1 MKYRIVTMTL
11 LALTVVFSA
20 ACGSG
25 HDNKDSG
32 VNVPSV
38 QNTAAPAATQA
49 VAATTAATQGAA
61 SASTYTP
68 RKVASSVT
76 LQGAGA
82 TFPNPFYTKA
92 FDEYNKKVDSNV
104 RVNYQSI
111 GSSGGIKNFTEKTVD
126 FGATDGF
133 MTDAQLTAAGG
144 PENSFHIP
152 TAIGPV
158 VLTYNLPGF
167 RGNIRMT
174 PELVS
179 GIFLG
184 EIKKW
189 NDAKIKAEN
198 TSANLPDAEIA
209 IVHRSDGSG
218 TTSIFTNYLAAVSPK
233 WKSDVGAGTSVKWP
247 TGIGA
252 QGNEGVTGQIKNTP
266 GAFGYVELTYAEQN
280 KLPTVELKN
289 KAGNYIKP
297 SIKSGSAAAADL
309 TTVPD
314 DLRATI
320 VNSGD
325 KDAYPITGFT
335 WILTYRTYTDELKAN
350 ALVNLLW
357 WLTHD
362 GQQVAEQ
369 VGYTPL
375 PKELVPRIEAK
386 LKQITVNGRPVIQ

>member
-1 MKYRIVTMTL
+1 MKHRILSYSL
-11 LALTVVFSA
+11 LALAVLFA
-20 ACGSG
+20 ACGG
-25 HDNKDSG
+25 GDGTKDTG

-38 QNTAAPAATQA
+38 RNTSTQA
-49 VAATTAATQGAA
+49 TPQAAGTTSTGAQGAG
-61 SASTYTP
+61 STYTP

-92 FDEYNKKVDSNV
+92 FDEYNKQVDSNV

-133 MTDAQLTAAGG
+133 MTTEQLNAAGG
-144 PENSFHIP
+144 PENVFHIP

-158 VLTYNLPGF
+158 VLTYNLPNF
-167 RGNIRMT
+167 RGEIRMT
-174 PELVS
+174 AELVS

-189 NDAKIKAEN
+189 NDARIKAEN

-218 TTSIFTNYLAAVSPK
+218 TTNIFTNYLSAVSPR
-233 WKSDVGAGTSVKWP
+233 WKSDVGAGNSVKWP

-252 QGNEGVTGQIKNTP
+252 QGNEGVTGQVKNTP
-266 GAFGYVELTYAEQN
+266 GAIGYVELTYAEQN
-280 KLPTVELKN
+280 KLPTVALKN

-297 SIKSGSAAAADL
+297 SITSGSAAAADL
-309 TTVPD
+309 STVPE

-320 VNSGD
+320 VDSAE
-325 KDAYPITGFT
+325 KEAYPITGFT
-335 WILTYRTYTDELKAN
+335 WILTYRTYTDELKTN

-362 GQQVAEQ
+362 GQRVAEQ

-375 PKELVPRIEAK
+375 PKELIPRIEAK
-386 LKQITVNGRPVIQ
+386 LRQISVNGRPVIQ